1 MNTKTVDRKHERPFA
16 LRWLP
21 AMAAAAAASLLL
33 AACTSIRVSS
43 DYDHR
48 ASFSNYHTYAW
59 LPREHARS
67 QNPLATR
74 HAQEAIDAEM
84 QKKGYSLT
92 SDLGG
97 ADFVVDFTLSA
108 KERLDVQSYPVAYRG
123 PWLWGR
129 GYYGDQIDLR
139 TYREGSLVIDIFDGR
154 THQPVWTGKA
164 TKELSQAE
172 LEHTRAPVQAA
183 TTAVLSAFP
192 PL

>member
-1 MNTKTVDRKHERPFA
+1 MNTKTADREHKRPFA
-16 LRWLP
+16 FPWL
-21 AMAAAAAASLLL
+21 AATAAAASLLL
-33 AACTSIRVSS
+33 AACASVRVSS

-67 QNPLATR
+67 QNPLTVR

-92 SDLGG
+92 SNVGS
-97 ADFVVDFTLSA
+97 ADFVVDFTLAS

-129 GYYGDQIDLR
+129 GYYGEQIDVR
-139 TYREGSLVIDIFDGR
+139 KYREGSLVIDIFDGQ

-164 TKELSQAE
+164 TKELSRAE
-172 LEHTRAPVQAA
+172 LEHSKGPVQAA
-183 TTAVLSAFP
+183 TTAVLGTFP

>member
-1 MNTKTVDRKHERPFA
+1 MDRRNVDQEHQRRA
-16 LRWLP
+16 AVRWWLP
-21 AMAAAAAASLLL
+21 TLAAAAALLTGCASL
-33 AACTSIRVSS
+33 RVSS
-43 DYDHR
+43 DYDQH
-48 ASFSNYHTYAW
+48 ASFSRYHTYAW

-67 QNPLATR
+67 QNPLAVR

-84 QKKGYSLT
+84 HKKGYTLAP
-92 SDLGG
+92 DLDG

-108 KERLDVQSYPVAYRG
+108 KERLDVQSYPAAYRG

-164 TKELSQAE
+164 TKELSRAE
-172 LEHTRAPVQAA
+172 LEHSRAPVQAA
-183 TTAVLSAFP
+183 TTAVLAAFP
-192 PL
+192 PI

>member
-1 MNTKTVDRKHERPFA
+1 MNTTNVERKPRRKATV
-16 LRWLP
+16 LWCLP
-21 AMAAAAAASLLL
+21 AMAATAVLLT
-33 AACTSIRVSS
+33 ACTSVRVTS

-48 ASFSNYHTYAW
+48 ASFSQYKTYAW

-84 QKKGYSLT
+84 QKKGYT
-92 SDLGG
+92 FASDPEG
-97 ADFVVDFTLSA
+97 ADIVVDFTLAA
-108 KERLDVQSYPVAYRG
+108 KERLDIQSYPVAYRG

-129 GYYGDQIDLR
+129 RYYGDQIDLR

-164 TKELSQAE
+164 TKELSRAE
-172 LEHTRAPVQAA
+172 LEHSRAPVQAA
-183 TTAVLSAFP
+183 TTAVLAAFP
-192 PL
+192 PI